1 MKRKKLSKSQYMR
14 RKRKTPVMKANKKV
28 LYTSSVALSLF
39 ATGIT
44 APNVFALDWNPRS
57 VSEISQE
64 IEDKGGKLTY
74 TVKYGDTLSAIAEAM
89 NIDLDILAQVNQ
101 IADVNLIFPDTV
113 LTTTVDQN
121 HQVTQIEIQA
131 PVQEE
136 ATENTVQATVDIA
149 ANEITVD
156 DTVIPLESTDAPSSS
171 ASITEVSV
179 ETPVEEAP
187 VTEVPVETPVEEA
200 PITEISVKT
209 PVEKAPITEV
219 SVEAPVEEAP
229 VTEVPVET
237 PLEETPV
244 EEVPVTE
251 VSVET
256 PVEEAPV
263 TEVPVETP
271 LEETPVEEVPVT
283 EVSVETPVE
292 EAPVTEGPAETPVE
306 EALVTEVPAETP
318 VEEAP
323 VAEVNSVE
331 AAPVTSTPAASTAT
345 TVATVSTTSSSTT
358 SSYDVGL
365 QPQVAAFR
373 AEVANAFGITSFS
386 GYRAG
391 DTGDHGKGLAIDFM
405 VPQSSALGD
414 QVAAYAAA
422 NLASKNISYIIWKQ
436 RFYSPYAS
444 IYGPAYTWNL
454 MPDRGSITENH
465 YDHVHVSFNQ

>member
-28 LYTSSVALSLF
+28 LYTSSLALSLF

-44 APNVFALDWNPRS
+44 APNVFALDWTPRS

-89 NIDLDILAQVNQ
+89 NIDLDIIAQVNQ

-136 ATENTVQATVDIA
+136 AAENTVQATVDIA

-171 ASITEVSV
+171 ASI
-179 ETPVEEAP
+179 
-187 VTEVPVETPVEEA
+187 
-200 PITEISVKT
+200 
-209 PVEKAPITEV
+209 
-219 SVEAPVEEAP
+219 
-229 VTEVPVET
+229 
-237 PLEETPV
+237 
-244 EEVPVTE
+244 TE

-306 EALVTEVPAETP
+306 EA
-318 VEEAP
+318 P

-331 AAPVTSTPAASTAT
+331 AAPVTPTPAASTAT

>member
-28 LYTSSVALSLF
+28 LYTSSLALSLF

-44 APNVFALDWNPRS
+44 APNVFALDWTPRS

-131 PVQEE
+131 PVQE
-136 ATENTVQATVDIA
+136 AAAENTVQATVDIA

-171 ASITEVSV
+171 AST
-179 ETPVEEAP
+179 
-187 VTEVPVETPVEEA
+187 
-200 PITEISVKT
+200 
-209 PVEKAPITEV
+209 
-219 SVEAPVEEAP
+219 
-229 VTEVPVET
+229 
-237 PLEETPV
+237 
-244 EEVPVTE
+244 TE

-323 VAEVNSVE
+323 IAEVNSVE
-331 AAPVTSTPAASTAT
+331 AAPVTPTPAASTAT

-414 QVAAYAAA
+414 QVAAYAVA
-422 NLASKNISYIIWKQ
+422 NVASKNISYIIWKQ

>member
-1 MKRKKLSKSQYMR
+1 M
-14 RKRKTPVMKANKKV
+14 
-28 LYTSSVALSLF
+28 
-39 ATGIT
+39 
-44 APNVFALDWNPRS
+44 
-57 VSEISQE
+57 
-64 IEDKGGKLTY
+64 
-74 TVKYGDTLSAIAEAM
+74 
-89 NIDLDILAQVNQ
+89 
-101 IADVNLIFPDTV
+101 
-113 LTTTVDQN
+113 
-121 HQVTQIEIQA
+121 
-131 PVQEE
+131 
-136 ATENTVQATVDIA
+136 
-149 ANEITVD
+149 
-156 DTVIPLESTDAPSSS
+156 
-171 ASITEVSV
+171 
-179 ETPVEEAP
+179 
-187 VTEVPVETPVEEA
+187 
-200 PITEISVKT
+200 
-209 PVEKAPITEV
+209 
-219 SVEAPVEEAP
+219 
-229 VTEVPVET
+229 
-237 PLEETPV
+237 EETPV

-292 EAPVTEGPAETPVE
+292 EAPVTEVPVETPVE

-323 VAEVNSVE
+323 IAEVNSVE
-331 AAPVTSTPAASTAT
+331 AAPVTPTPAASTAT

-414 QVAAYAAA
+414 QVAAYAVA
-422 NLASKNISYIIWKQ
+422 NVASKNISYIIWKQ

>member
-1 MKRKKLSKSQYMR
+1 MKRKKLSKSQHMR

-28 LYTSSVALSLF
+28 LYTSSLALSLF

-44 APNVFALDWNPRS
+44 APNVFALDWTPRS

-136 ATENTVQATVDIA
+136 AAENTVQATVDIA

-171 ASITEVSV
+171 ASI
-179 ETPVEEAP
+179 
-187 VTEVPVETPVEEA
+187 
-200 PITEISVKT
+200 
-209 PVEKAPITEV
+209 
-219 SVEAPVEEAP
+219 
-229 VTEVPVET
+229 
-237 PLEETPV
+237 
-244 EEVPVTE
+244 TE

-331 AAPVTSTPAASTAT
+331 AAPVTPTPAASTAT

>member
-28 LYTSSVALSLF
+28 LYTSSLALSLF

-44 APNVFALDWNPRS
+44 APNVFALDWTPRS

-136 ATENTVQATVDIA
+136 AAENTVQATVDIA
-149 ANEITVD
+149 ANEITVN

-171 ASITEVSV
+171 ASI
-179 ETPVEEAP
+179 
-187 VTEVPVETPVEEA
+187 
-200 PITEISVKT
+200 
-209 PVEKAPITEV
+209 
-219 SVEAPVEEAP
+219 
-229 VTEVPVET
+229 
-237 PLEETPV
+237 
-244 EEVPVTE
+244 TE

-292 EAPVTEGPAETPVE
+292 EAPVTEVPVETPVEEAPVTEGPAETPVE

-318 VEEAP
+318 VEKAP

-331 AAPVTSTPAASTAT
+331 AAPVTPTPAASTAT

-414 QVAAYAAA
+414 QVAAYAVA
-422 NLASKNISYIIWKQ
+422 NVASKNISYIIWKQ

>member
-44 APNVFALDWNPRS
+44 APNVFALDWTPRS

-136 ATENTVQATVDIA
+136 AAENTVQATVDIA

-171 ASITEVSV
+171 ASI
-179 ETPVEEAP
+179 
-187 VTEVPVETPVEEA
+187 
-200 PITEISVKT
+200 
-209 PVEKAPITEV
+209 
-219 SVEAPVEEAP
+219 
-229 VTEVPVET
+229 
-237 PLEETPV
+237 
-244 EEVPVTE
+244 TE

-331 AAPVTSTPAASTAT
+331 AAPVTPTPAASTAT

>member
-28 LYTSSVALSLF
+28 LYTSSLALSLF

-44 APNVFALDWNPRS
+44 APNVFALDWTPRS

-89 NIDLDILAQVNQ
+89 NIDLDIIAQINQ

-136 ATENTVQATVDIA
+136 AAENTVQATVDIA

-187 VTEVPVETPVEEA
+187 VTEVPVETPLEEA
-200 PITEISVKT
+200 
-209 PVEKAPITEV
+209 
-219 SVEAPVEEAP
+219 
-229 VTEVPVET
+229 
-237 PLEETPV
+237 PV

-271 LEETPVEEVPVT
+271 LEETPLEETPLEETPLEETPLEEVPVT

-292 EAPVTEGPAETPVE
+292 EAPVTEGPAK
-306 EALVTEVPAETP
+306 TP

-331 AAPVTSTPAASTAT
+331 AAPVTPTPAASTAT

-373 AEVANAFGITSFS
+373 AEVTNAFGITSFS

>member
-28 LYTSSVALSLF
+28 LYTSSLALSLF

-44 APNVFALDWNPRS
+44 APNVFALDWTPRS

-136 ATENTVQATVDIA
+136 AAENTVQATVDIA

-171 ASITEVSV
+171 ASI
-179 ETPVEEAP
+179 
-187 VTEVPVETPVEEA
+187 
-200 PITEISVKT
+200 
-209 PVEKAPITEV
+209 
-219 SVEAPVEEAP
+219 
-229 VTEVPVET
+229 
-237 PLEETPV
+237 
-244 EEVPVTE
+244 TE

-306 EALVTEVPAETP
+306 EALVTEVPAETL

-331 AAPVTSTPAASTAT
+331 AAPVTPTPAASTTT

-414 QVAAYAAA
+414 QVAAYAVA
-422 NLASKNISYIIWKQ
+422 NVASKNISYIIWKQ

>member
-28 LYTSSVALSLF
+28 LYTSSLALSLF

-44 APNVFALDWNPRS
+44 APNVFALDWTPRS

-136 ATENTVQATVDIA
+136 TAENTVQATVDIA

-179 ETPVEEAP
+179 ET
-187 VTEVPVETPVEEA
+187 
-200 PITEISVKT
+200 
-209 PVEKAPITEV
+209 
-219 SVEAPVEEAP
+219 PVEEAP

-292 EAPVTEGPAETPVE
+292 EAPV
-306 EALVTEVPAETP
+306 
-318 VEEAP
+318 
-323 VAEVNSVE
+323 AEVNSVE
-331 AAPVTSTPAASTAT
+331 AAPVTPTPAASTAT

>member
-28 LYTSSVALSLF
+28 LYTSSLALSLF

-44 APNVFALDWNPRS
+44 APNVFALDWTPRS

-136 ATENTVQATVDIA
+136 AAENTVQATVDIA

-187 VTEVPVETPVEEA
+187 VTEVPVETP
-200 PITEISVKT
+200 
-209 PVEKAPITEV
+209 
-219 SVEAPVEEAP
+219 
-229 VTEVPVET
+229 
-237 PLEETPV
+237 LEETPV

-256 PVEEAPV
+256 PVEEA
-263 TEVPVETP
+263 
-271 LEETPVEEVPVT
+271 
-283 EVSVETPVE
+283 
-292 EAPVTEGPAETPVE
+292 
-306 EALVTEVPAETP
+306 LVTEVPAETP
-318 VEEAP
+318 VEESPIAD
-323 VAEVNSVE
+323 VNSVE
-331 AAPVTSTPAASTAT
+331 AAPVTPTPAASTPT

-414 QVAAYAAA
+414 QVAAYAVA
-422 NLASKNISYIIWKQ
+422 NVASKNISYIIWKQ

>member
-28 LYTSSVALSLF
+28 LYTSSLALSLF

-44 APNVFALDWNPRS
+44 APNVFALDWTPRS

-136 ATENTVQATVDIA
+136 AAENTVQATVDIA
-149 ANEITVD
+149 ANEITVN

-171 ASITEVSV
+171 ASI
-179 ETPVEEAP
+179 
-187 VTEVPVETPVEEA
+187 
-200 PITEISVKT
+200 
-209 PVEKAPITEV
+209 
-219 SVEAPVEEAP
+219 
-229 VTEVPVET
+229 
-237 PLEETPV
+237 
-244 EEVPVTE
+244 TE

-292 EAPVTEGPAETPVE
+292 EAPVTEGAAETPVEEAPVAEGPAETPVE
-306 EALVTEVPAETP
+306 EALVTEGPAETP

-331 AAPVTSTPAASTAT
+331 AAPVTPTPAASTAT

>member
-28 LYTSSVALSLF
+28 LYTSSLALSLF

-44 APNVFALDWNPRS
+44 APNVFALDWTPRS

-136 ATENTVQATVDIA
+136 AAENTVQATVDIA
-149 ANEITVD
+149 ANEITVN

-171 ASITEVSV
+171 ASI
-179 ETPVEEAP
+179 
-187 VTEVPVETPVEEA
+187 
-200 PITEISVKT
+200 
-209 PVEKAPITEV
+209 
-219 SVEAPVEEAP
+219 
-229 VTEVPVET
+229 
-237 PLEETPV
+237 
-244 EEVPVTE
+244 TE

-292 EAPVTEGPAETPVE
+292 EAPVTE
-306 EALVTEVPAETP
+306 VPAETP
-318 VEEAP
+318 VEESP

-331 AAPVTSTPAASTAT
+331 AAPVTPTPAASTAT

-465 YDHVHVSFNQ
+465 YDHVHVSLNQ

>member
-28 LYTSSVALSLF
+28 LYTSSLALSLF

-44 APNVFALDWNPRS
+44 APNVFALDWTPRS

-89 NIDLDILAQVNQ
+89 NIDLDIIAQVNQ

-136 ATENTVQATVDIA
+136 AAENTVQATVDIA

-156 DTVIPLESTDAPSSS
+156 DTVITLESTDAPSSS

-179 ETPVEEAP
+179 ET
-187 VTEVPVETPVEEA
+187 
-200 PITEISVKT
+200 
-209 PVEKAPITEV
+209 
-219 SVEAPVEEAP
+219 PVEEAP

-292 EAPVTEGPAETPVE
+292 EAPVTE
-306 EALVTEVPAETP
+306 VPAETP

-331 AAPVTSTPAASTAT
+331 AAPVTPTPAVSTAT